1 MNIAKMI
8 KKECKAD
15 YVLAVKENQ
24 KTLYDD
30 ISDYFRIDEIRENLT
45 ACENYRSTSE
55 KAHGQFETRNFY
67 ITDDIAW
74 LSNKSKWEGIKSI
87 GMVETVITKGEKTT
101 IERRYYISSLA
112 AHIDLFMKAVRGHWA
127 IESMHW
133 HLDVTFKEDAN
144 TTIDKNAATN
154 QNIIRKWALA
164 ILKRVEH
171 IHGKNIQVKAKRYA
185 MSLDPF
191 GSLAQALSI

>member
-30 ISDYFRIDEIRENLT
+30 ICDYFRIDEIRENLT

-144 TTIDKNAATN
+144 TTIDKNAAMN

-171 IHGKNIQVKAKRYA
+171 IHGKKY
-185 MSLDPF
+185 S
-191 GSLAQALSI
+191 GES